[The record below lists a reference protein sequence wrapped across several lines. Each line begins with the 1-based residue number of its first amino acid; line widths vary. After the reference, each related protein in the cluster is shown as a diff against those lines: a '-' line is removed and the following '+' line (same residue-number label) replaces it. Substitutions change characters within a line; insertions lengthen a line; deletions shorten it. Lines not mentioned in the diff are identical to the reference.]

1 MDNSINMHMS
11 QKKKDT
17 VNPKVRVEGVD
28 KKSSKEQF
36 ENVTD
41 KKVDILT
48 GDQPKA
54 DPQKKAAKGE
64 GTVPVEG
71 PDMGQDTPDQ
81 GKEAVCEQTEKPN
94 LEKELESLQR
104 KQEEL
109 NDSYLRLHAEY
120 DNFRKRTLKEKA
132 ELIKSGGE
140 RVLIGIVSLVDDFER
155 ALESLQRAEDKEAML
170 EGIELIHAKFINFL
184 KQHGVN
190 EIEAVGQPFDADRF
204 EAVTTTPVEDEEQ
217 KGKVVDC
224 IQKGYV
230 LNEKIIR
237 YPKVIVGE

>member
-1 MDNSINMHMS
+1 MNMHMS

-28 KKSSKEQF
+28 KKSSKEQS

-54 DPQKKAAKGE
+54 DSQKKAAKGE

-71 PDMGQDTPDQ
+71 PDMGQETPGQ
-81 GKEAVCEQTEKPN
+81 GKEAVCEQKEKPN
-94 LEKELESLQR
+94 LEKELGSLQQ
-104 KQEEL
+104 KHEEL

-132 ELIKSGGE
+132 ELIKNGGE

-155 ALESLQRAEDKEAML
+155 ALESLQRAEDKKAML
-170 EGIELIHAKFINFL
+170 EGIELIHSKFINFL

-217 KGKVVDC
+217 KGKVIDC